1 MRLII
6 IGCEYTG
13 ATTLARNVQAWL
25 RDDFGEPAAMIHD
38 HFMPRIGEGR
48 KGITDHDI
56 TPDEEQTE
64 LMKLEPWA
72 LEMFMRYMIHY
83 HLGHHFYADND
94 HICVNWYYGDAVYA
108 PMYFGYGGPGMY
120 ADRRVMAR
128 GHDNHVNDMA
138 PDTVLVHLTASPE
151 KIRERMSAEPRPISP
166 FRDEDIEH
174 VLDRFAEEA
183 SHGLFRRKISLDTT
197 NSTPEETLAEFKRK
211 IESHLTDRDRMR
223 LLAHKALT
231 A

>member
-1 MRLII
+1 MRLIV

-13 ATTLARNVQAWL
+13 ATTLVRNVQAWL

-38 HFMPRIGEGR
+38 HFLPFIGEGR
-48 KGITDHDI
+48 KGENGHDI
-56 TPDEEQTE
+56 SADEEQTE
-64 LMKLEPWA
+64 LLKLEPWA

-108 PMYFGYGGPGMY
+108 PMYFNYGGPGKY

-151 KIRERMSAEPRPISP
+151 RIRERMDAEPRPISP

-183 SHGLFRRKISLDTT
+183 RQSLIRRRITLDTT
-197 NSTPEETLAEFKRK
+197 NSTPEETIAEFRQKM
-211 IESHLTDRDRMR
+211 EPHLTDRDRLR
-223 LLAHKALT
+223 LLAHKAINS
-231 A
+231 